1 MVYILS
7 VGQFRLSEIDD
18 ERQMRE
24 KLPPVPCVVNRLRPI
39 CAFLSR
45 GAIYGNRGLSVF
57 CRFSIADNTP
67 SSSLSYTFKFSQS
80 FLSNVCGRF
89 YRLKVRSTENT
100 HDKIL
105 KIASR
110 IGRTAKS
117 TIIPDTCH
125 RALLFEDSRA
135 HKTVLT
141 LR

>member
-1 MVYILS
+1 MI
-7 VGQFRLSEIDD
+7 
-18 ERQMRE
+18 
-24 KLPPVPCVVNRLRPI
+24 
-39 CAFLSR
+39 SR
-45 GAIYGNRGLSVF
+45 SG
-57 CRFSIADNTP
+57 
-67 SSSLSYTFKFSQS
+67 
-80 FLSNVCGRF
+80 
-89 YRLKVRSTENT
+89 RLKAPRQ
-100 HDKIL
+100 KIL